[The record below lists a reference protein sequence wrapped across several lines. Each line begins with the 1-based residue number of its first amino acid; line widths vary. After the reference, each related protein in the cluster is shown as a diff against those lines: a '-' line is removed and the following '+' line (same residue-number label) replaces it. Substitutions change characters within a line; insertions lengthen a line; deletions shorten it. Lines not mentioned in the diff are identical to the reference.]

1 MAAVCNTCFRHC
13 HLEEGVTGACRA
25 RICRGEEVVPSGYGE
40 ITAIALDPIEKKPL
54 ARFMPGSMI
63 LSVGGM
69 GCNLNCPF
77 CQNYDI
83 SYAHKDPEI
92 DIPDTRYIS
101 PERLVE
107 TALGLRERGNIG
119 IAFTYNEPLTA
130 WEYIRDTGR
139 LSHEAGMKNVLVS
152 NGCASL
158 EVLEEIL
165 PYIDAMNIDLKT
177 FDPDIYSKVL
187 GGSLDYVKAF
197 IERACKDS
205 HMEITTLV
213 VPGISDSE
221 AMIREA
227 ASWIASLP
235 GGKDITYHL
244 TRFFPR
250 YKMDDVKATDVKLVY
265 RLADIASEYLEH
277 VYTGNC

>member
-13 HLEEGVTGACRA
+13 HLEEGMTGYCRA
-25 RICRGEEVVPSGYGE
+25 RICREGEVTPSGYGG
-40 ITAIALDPIEKKPL
+40 ITAISLDPIEKKPL
-54 ARFMPGSMI
+54 ARFCPGSMV
-63 LSVGGM
+63 LSAGFL

-83 SYAHKDPEI
+83 SYAGKDKALE
-92 DIPDTRYIS
+92 IPDTKYIS

-107 TALGLRERGNIG
+107 TALGLRSRGNIG
-119 IAFTYNEPLTA
+119 LAFTYNEPLTS
-130 WEYIRDTGR
+130 WEYVRDAGR

-152 NGCASL
+152 NGSASL

-177 FDPDIYSKVL
+177 FDPEIYSKSL
-187 GGSLDYVKAF
+187 GGSLDAVKAF
-197 IERACKDS
+197 IGRACTDS

-221 AMIREA
+221 DMIREM

>member
-1 MAAVCNTCFRHC
+1 MPAVCNTCFRHC
-13 HLEEGVTGACRA
+13 HLEEGMTGACRA
-25 RICRGEEVVPSGYGE
+25 RICRDGEAVPSGYGE

-54 ARFMPGSMI
+54 ARFCPGSKI
-63 LSVGGM
+63 LSVGGL

-83 SYAHKDPEI
+83 SYAGKDTELE
-92 DIPDTRYIS
+92 IPDTTYVS

-107 TALGLRERGNIG
+107 MAIGLKDRGNIG
-119 IAFTYNEPLTA
+119 LAFTYNEPLIS
-130 WEYIRDTGR
+130 WEYVRDAGI
-139 LSHEAGMKNVLVS
+139 LSREAGMNNVIVS
-152 NGCASL
+152 NGCAST

-177 FDPDIYSKVL
+177 FDPDIYKNRL
-187 GGSLDYVKAF
+187 GGSLEAVKAF
-197 IERACKDS
+197 IERACRDA

-221 AMIREA
+221 EMIRQA

-235 GGKDITYHL
+235 DGKDITYHI

-250 YKMDDVKATDVKLVY
+250 YKMDDVKATDVKLIY
-265 RLADIASEYLEH
+265 RLADIAGEYLDH

>member
-25 RICRGEEVVPSGYGE
+25 RICREEEVVPSGYGE
-40 ITAIALDPIEKKPL
+40 ITAIALDPIEKKPI
-54 ARFMPGSMI
+54 ARFCPGSKV
-63 LSVGGM
+63 LSVGFL
-69 GCNLNCPF
+69 GCNFNCPF

-83 SYAHKDPEI
+83 SYAGKDKGLE
-92 DIPDTRYIS
+92 IPDTTYIS
-101 PERLVE
+101 PERLTE

-119 IAFTYNEPLTA
+119 LAFTYNEPLTS
-130 WEYIRDTGR
+130 WEYVRDAGR

-152 NGCASL
+152 NGSASA
-158 EVLEEIL
+158 EVLEEVL

-177 FDPDIYSKVL
+177 FDHDIYSGVL
-187 GGSLDYVKAF
+187 GGSLEAVRSF
-197 IERACKDS
+197 IARACTDC

-221 AMIREA
+221 DMIRDM

-250 YKMDDVKATDVKLVY
+250 YKMDDVKATDVELIY
-265 RLADIASEYLEH
+265 HLADIAGEYLDH